1 MENLLDFTNYRDHPT
16 HKDFLVF
23 HYKRAD
29 QAGFFEN
36 LLIEHKVEYERFDD
50 LDKAG
55 EKIYYFGIRRSFFK
69 EVEKLNN
76 ITIGQYRDKF
86 IPQAAVRWVV
96 VVVGL
101 AAMAIAVLGYIK
113 SR

>member
-16 HKDFLVF
+16 HKDFIVF

-36 LLIEHKVEYERFDD
+36 LLVEHKIEYERFDD
-50 LDKAG
+50 NTHKGL
-55 EKIYYFGIRRSFFK
+55 IYYFGIRRSYFK
-69 EVEKLNN
+69 EADKLNN

-86 IPQAAVRWVV
+86 IPGAGLRWFTIIFGVLVV
-96 VVVGL
+96 TLAIVGYVV
-101 AAMAIAVLGYIK
+101 